1 MAVELSG
8 AQMPA
13 LAKPSTALGSR
24 NSQMGVSGCIRRAF
38 QNSATDIRT
47 RPVAVMNFGL
57 TRSMI
62 RPTTGASPPEISAI
76 GTIISADWVGVR
88 PRTIW
93 K

>member
-13 LAKPSTALGSR
+13 FANPSTALGSR
-24 NSQMGVSGCIRRAF
+24 KSQMGVSGCISEAF

-47 RPVAVMNFGL
+47 RPAAVMNFGL

-62 RPTTGASPPEISAI
+62 LPTTGARPPEITAI
-76 GTIISADWVGVR
+76 GTIISADCVGVR
-88 PRTIW
+88 PRTTW
-93 K
+93 

>member
-1 MAVELSG
+1 M
-8 AQMPA
+8 
-13 LAKPSTALGSR
+13 
-24 NSQMGVSGCIRRAF
+24 SGCIRRAF
-38 QNSATDIRT
+38 QHSATDIRT

-57 TRSMI
+57 TRSMTL
-62 RPTTGASPPEISAI
+62 PTTGASPPEISAI